1 MVAVTPLG
9 VSAVIRILGV
19 ALVGV
24 ALLGLPA
31 AAQTGSNII
40 AGQSAGSLRIGT
52 SVSDVIAALG
62 SLYESEDSESGKY
75 TLYDWP
81 LKPFAVAVDK
91 ESNRVVLVL
100 VGFTDAFSTD
110 KGIAGGSERQAVET
124 AYGKEYTASE
134 GSRSTR
140 IIYDDLGIAFDLG
153 RSGALSSKVTQIF
166 IFVPGQW
173 KAIMEGL

>member
-40 AGQSAGSLRIGT
+40 AGQSAGVLRIGT

-100 VGFTDAFSTD
+100 VGFSDVFSTD
-110 KGIAGGSERQAVET
+110 KGFAGRSEVAAVET
-124 AYGKEYTASE
+124 GYANAYSYIE
-134 GSRSTR
+134 GSRST
-140 IIYDDLGIAFDLG
+140 
-153 RSGALSSKVTQIF
+153 QIRH
-166 IFVPGQW
+166 
-173 KAIMEGL
+173 